1 MADFFKNKL
10 ILVTGGAGF
19 LGSQV
24 VSHLLECGADKEKII
39 IPRSK
44 DCDLRTWENCTE
56 SVKGIDIVI
65 HLAAKVG
72 GIGYNRE
79 HPAELFY
86 DNAIMGIQ
94 LMEAARLAG
103 VKKFV
108 AVGTVCAYPKFT
120 PVPFSEE
127 ELWNGYPEETNAP
140 YGLAKKM
147 MLVQAQAYRAQY
159 DFNAIFLLPVNLYG
173 PGDNFNPE
181 SSHVIPALIKK
192 FVEAKKNNEKKV
204 VVWGTGSAS
213 REFLYVKDAG
223 QAIVLATEKY
233 NGVEPVNIGAA
244 KEISIKNLV
253 EIIREITEYKGDVV
267 WDTEKPDGQPRRC
280 LDTSRAKREFGFEAF
295 TPFEKGLRETIEWYI
310 STL

>member
-1 MADFFKNKL
+1 
-10 ILVTGGAGF
+10 
-19 LGSQV
+19 
-24 VSHLLECGADKEKII
+24 
-39 IPRSK
+39 
-44 DCDLRTWENCTE
+44 
-56 SVKGIDIVI
+56 
-65 HLAAKVG
+65 
-72 GIGYNRE
+72 
-79 HPAELFY
+79 
-86 DNAIMGIQ
+86 
-94 LMEAARLAG
+94 
-103 VKKFV
+103 
-108 AVGTVCAYPKFT
+108 
-120 PVPFSEE
+120 
-127 ELWNGYPEETNAP
+127 
-140 YGLAKKM
+140 M